1 MIFLYLFYTF
11 FKIGLFGFGGGYAM
25 LSLIQGEVVTRYHW
39 INAGE
44 FTDIVAISHMTPVLP
59 SFLLMLTISKFFL
72 KYQKHPAV
80 EAVFSGLRPAVV
92 GLLAAAA
99 LVLMNKENFGSYKV
113 DWYQFIISIIIFLA
127 AFFGTRKYKINPILM
142 IILCGLAGFL
152 LY

>member
-1 MIFLYLFYTF
+1 MI
-11 FKIGLFGFGGGYAM
+11 A
-25 LSLIQGEVVTRYHW
+25 
-39 INAGE
+39 
-44 FTDIVAISHMTPVLP
+44 
-59 SFLLMLTISKFFL
+59 ISKFFL

-99 LVLMNKENFGSYKV
+99 LVLMNKEN
-113 DWYQFIISIIIFLA
+113 WYQFIISIIIFLA